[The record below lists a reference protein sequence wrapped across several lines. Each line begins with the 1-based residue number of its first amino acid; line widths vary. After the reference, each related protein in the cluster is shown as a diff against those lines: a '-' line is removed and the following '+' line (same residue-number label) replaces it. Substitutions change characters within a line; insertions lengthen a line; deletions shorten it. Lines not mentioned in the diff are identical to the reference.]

1 MNFSTEL
8 IFDITIIMI
17 TATLIAGVVLG
28 SIALF
33 RILAALK
40 LRNKML
46 QQATRPYIFCQRNH
60 QQLEIRNNGQVPIKI
75 DAFDS
80 QIDLTTLIGK
90 VLPAGQTFL
99 YRIDESSQF
108 TITVKYHDQITNY
121 TDSFN
126 I

>member
-33 RILAALK
+33 RILATLK